1 MTEPASQLY
10 RLTKGWVGGGVLA
23 EAKSCAVRSSASAA
37 NARTGRAKH
46 HHHGVRKPAHR
57 GTMAAVE
64 TTEVIALDYFAA
76 TLSFVRAAEL
86 SSFSKAAQVLAIKSS
101 TVSRHIGELER
112 DLRIALFNRSTRGLV
127 LTEGGRTFLPL
138 ARRAL
143 AALEEA
149 RESTAGLNHSPR
161 GRLRVLLPGAFARR
175 MLLPHLSAFMTAFPD
190 ITIDAVVSDEQLPL
204 IEAGFDLAINIGA
217 PGDSGLMGRRLL
229 TVREHL
235 CATQDYLRQHGTPTR
250 PDELSRHIGLTGGR
264 SEDTPWH
271 FRHGDTEELMTIRP
285 HSRFHSSD
293 PELLLGLAGTGHGIA
308 LLPQWLLGD
317 RRDDGKLHILLDEW
331 QASSERGGADIWA
344 LYPPKKT
351 VSSKVR
357 AFVDF
362 FAGRLGEPSPAEADP
377 VVPDA
382 HN

>member
-1 MTEPASQLY
+1 MD
-10 RLTKGWVGGGVLA
+10 
-23 EAKSCAVRSSASAA
+23 
-37 NARTGRAKH
+37 H
-46 HHHGVRKPAHR
+46 
-57 GTMAAVE
+57 
-64 TTEVIALDYFAA
+64 FAA

-86 SSFSKAAQVLAIKSS
+86 SSFSKAAQALSIKSS

-138 ARRAL
+138 AKRAL

-149 RESTAGLNHSPR
+149 RQATAELNHSPQ
-161 GRLRVLLPGAFARR
+161 GRLRVLMPTAFARR
-175 MLLPHLSAFMTAFPD
+175 QLLPHLPTFMQDFPD
-190 ITIDAVVSDEQLPL
+190 IAIDAVVSDESLPL

-229 TVREHL
+229 GVRECL
-235 CATQDYLRQHGTPTR
+235 CATDAYLRQFGAPKHPEQVATHTC
-250 PDELSRHIGLTGGR
+250 LIGGR
-264 SEDTPWH
+264 GEDTRWSFGH
-271 FRHGDTEELMTIRP
+271 DGTQEAVVVRP
-285 HSRFHSSD
+285 QGRFQSRD
-293 PELLLGLAGTGHGIA
+293 LEMLLGMVQAGHGIA
-308 LLPQWLLGD
+308 LLPRWLIGD
-317 RRDDGKLHILLDEW
+317 TPDRGTGPLRMLLDDW
-331 QASSERGGADIWA
+331 HASSERGGVDIWA

-362 FAGRLGEPSPAEADP
+362 FAARLATEDPSHDGP
-377 VVPDA
+377 VIPNA